1 MSWGAAS
8 IAASQQTSKQTR
20 GPGEER
26 AGALIRAAQIGKD
39 HDDDSSKSVNLQ
51 ALTYLI
57 I

>member
-39 HDDDSSKSVNLQ
+39 HDNDSSKSVNLQ